1 MPDDKISKNLLDYY
15 RRSLI
20 EEMWGKDGTWGKSIK
35 SRNINNEN
43 IDINNLKGERKLQEN
58 DEISFE
64 MTIQNKNGKVIKYD
78 SKSYDME
85 IIENNKKSSDNK
97 EEEEENP
104 EPEIFKVNNFNRFN
118 INMLIYMFIIL
129 NLI

>member
-1 MPDDKISKNLLDYY
+1 M
-15 RRSLI
+15 
-20 EEMWGKDGTWGKSIK
+20 
-35 SRNINNEN
+35 
-43 IDINNLKGERKLQEN
+43 QEN